1 MKYLYKNNIEVYSIN
16 LNKEKI
22 IEYKKEKMKSIPEDE
37 RIFSGISFDEKNG
50 LTDNKDRF
58 YFKTTPR
65 KTKTFYLYK
74 SKSNKIIKENILNA
88 YYEGKLIYL
97 KAFKSNYLG
106 ETKYYLVDIPNTNK
120 NLERKTFSGIIQV
133 PEELYY
139 LQLFLNEEYN
149 LITNEAI
156 AELKDLF
163 TLEKVRELET
173 NINKPNNNKIIR
185 KLTRK
190 QNF

>member
-1 MKYLYKNNIEVYSIN
+1 MKYLYKNNIEVYSID
-16 LNKEKI
+16 LNIEKI

-37 RIFSGISFDEKNG
+37 RIFSGISFNEKKG

-74 SKSNKIIKENILNA
+74 SKSDNITKESILNA
-88 YYEGKLIYL
+88 YYEDKLIHL

-120 NLERKTFSGIIQV
+120 NLERKTFGGIIQV

-149 LITNEAI
+149 LLTNKSI
-156 AELKDLF
+156 DELKSLF
-163 TLEKVRELET
+163 TLEKVKDLP
-173 NINKPNNNKIIR
+173 NKINNLNNNKLIK
-185 KLTRK
+185 KLTR
-190 QNF
+190 N

>member
-1 MKYLYKNNIEVYSIN
+1 MKYLYKNNIEVYTID
-16 LNKEKI
+16 LNIEKI
-22 IEYKKEKMKSIPEDE
+22 IEYKKEKMKIIPEE
-37 RIFSGISFDEKNG
+37 EKIFSGISFDEENR
-50 LTDNKDRF
+50 LNSNKDRF
-58 YFKTTPR
+58 YFKITPR

-74 SKSNKIIKENILNA
+74 SKSDKITKENILNA

-106 ETKYYLVDIPNTNK
+106 ETKYYLVDIPNTNR

-149 LITNEAI
+149 LLTNKSIE
-156 AELKDLF
+156 ELKDLF
-163 TLEKVRELET
+163 TLEKVRDFP
-173 NINKPNNNKIIR
+173 NKINNLNNNKLIK
-185 KLTRK
+185 KLTR
-190 QNF
+190 N